1 MPISPVGFIRISLF
15 AIIILINPT
24 IVSGQDKGSLPVSKI
39 PAPSPSPSP
48 KPVQSR
54 PKDIVNLIRD
64 ARFAAPEL
72 AADTLIGLLEARKVS
87 EKEWRKELVD
97 EILRL
102 IDEVPARVSLRPV
115 SIRGVNLSNTNIYLI
130 AAARSLKLDQL
141 SLKGRVIK
149 ILAESEPE
157 RARQIVFDLG
167 GQLKL
172 KSRSCEDALV
182 YDVGSI
188 YTAAAQVAKVAFSES
203 QIADGRRAMFLLPW
217 FETIES
223 PTQLVPAIALIEQV
237 QGPLIERQ
245 MLFNALIKSMD
256 RSFNDDRS
264 FSATA
269 NSVGMKIASLAVN
282 DETLKLQL
290 LGAYRAFLVKN
301 IQSTRCKDNA
311 VTRSSLVPDYIETA
325 NKLLPEKPLALDD
338 IVTRSS
344 EGVVK
349 TTDLAAKSASIRMFT
364 EELRK
369 LQSQGGDRESASP
382 VASDLDW
389 QQRVR
394 MLVEKVLSFDGENG
408 ETDEEVLFIK
418 CSALGAILQMVKTTE
433 LRKLLFRSSILT
445 LSRSPLQ
452 KTNFPTWFYLA
463 KGLQQ
468 SDRQLFSDFALETPN
483 SNFNIMIEAARG
495 TAN

>member
-1 MPISPVGFIRISLF
+1 M
-15 AIIILINPT
+15 T
-24 IVSGQDKGSLPVSKI
+24 
-39 PAPSPSPSP
+39 
-48 KPVQSR
+48 
-54 PKDIVNLIRD
+54 
-64 ARFAAPEL
+64 
-72 AADTLIGLLEARKVS
+72 
-87 EKEWRKELVD
+87 EKEWRKELID

-102 IDEVPARVSLRPV
+102 IDDVPARVSLRPV

-130 AAARSLKLDQL
+130 AAASSLKLDQL
-141 SLKGRVIK
+141 SLKSRVIK

-172 KSRSCEDALV
+172 KSRSCEDALI
-182 YDVGSI
+182 YDVDSI
-188 YTAAAQVAKVAFSES
+188 YTAVAQVAKVAFPES
-203 QIADGRRAMFLLPW
+203 QIADGRRALFLLPW
-217 FETIES
+217 IETIES
-223 PTQLVPAIALIEQV
+223 PTQLVPAMALIERIQD
-237 QGPLIERQ
+237 PLIERR
-245 MLFNALIKSMD
+245 MLFNALSESMD

-269 NSVGMKIASLAVN
+269 NSVGTKMASSAVN
-282 DETLKLQL
+282 DETLKRQL
-290 LGAYRAFLVKN
+290 LDAYRGFLAKN
-301 IQSTRCKDNA
+301 IQSSRCKDN
-311 VTRSSLVPDYIETA
+311 VITRDDSVPDYIEKA

-338 IVTRSS
+338 IVTRTS
-344 EGVVK
+344 EGAVK

-369 LQSQGGDRESASP
+369 LQSQVGDNKPANP

-394 MLVEKVLSFDGENG
+394 MIVEKVISFDGKDG

-418 CSALGAILQMVKTTE
+418 CSALGVILQIVKTTE
-433 LRKLLFRSSILT
+433 LKKSVFRSSILT

-452 KTNFPTWFYLA
+452 KTNFPIWSYLA

-468 SDRQLFSDFALETPN
+468 SDRQLFSDLALETPN
-483 SNFNIMIEAARG
+483 SNLNIMIRR
-495 TAN
+495 